1 MANGKTFKA
10 SIDAWA
16 KQFPGKMDALARQAS
31 QEISERVI
39 ASTPVDTGFLRS
51 SWQPSFGQPQAGKGA
66 AGAQGQALTAVSMTI
81 PAMKA
86 GDVYYLTNNA
96 EYAEHVEFGTSKMAG
111 RFYVTDNVK
120 RWPQVVASV
129 TKDLGLK

>member
-1 MANGKTFKA
+1 MANGKTFTA
-10 SIDAWA
+10 ELNAWA
-16 KQFPGKMDALARQAS
+16 RKVPGAMDALARQVS
-31 QEISERVI
+31 QQMSENVI

-51 SWQPSFGQPQAGKGA
+51 SWQPSFGQPAAGQGA
-66 AGAQGQALTAVSMTI
+66 AGAQDKALTAVTMTV
-81 PAMKA
+81 AGMKA
-86 GDVYYLTNNA
+86 GEVYYLTNNA
-96 EYAEHVEFGTSKMAG
+96 EYAEHVEFGTTKMAG

>member
-1 MANGKTFKA
+1 MANGKTFNA
-10 SIDAWA
+10 EISAWA
-16 KQFPGKMDALARQAS
+16 KQFPAKMDALARQTS
-31 QEISERVI
+31 QEMSERVI

-51 SWQPSFGQPQAGKGA
+51 SWQPSFGQPKAGQGA
-66 AGAQGQALTAVSMTI
+66 AGQEGKALTAVSMTI
-81 PAMKA
+81 SGMKA
-86 GDVYYLTNNA
+86 GDVYYLSNNA